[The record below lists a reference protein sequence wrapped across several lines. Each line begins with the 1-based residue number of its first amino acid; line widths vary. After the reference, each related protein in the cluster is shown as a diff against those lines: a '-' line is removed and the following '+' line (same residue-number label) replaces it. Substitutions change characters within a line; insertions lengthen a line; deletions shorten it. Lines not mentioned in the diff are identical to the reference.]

1 MTNIEIVKTA
11 IALIR
16 EIHNIDFRIAEI
28 KSWHTSTPNGVELD
42 VWYTDKK
49 GEFVK
54 QNFGFVEA
62 WFDITDNPLNLNRKC
77 GMDKVEDQDSKL
89 ILRLAYY
96 LINWY
101 KKKVK

>member
-28 KSWHTSTPNGVELD
+28 KPWHTSTPNGVELD
-42 VWYTDKK
+42 VWYTDKQ

-54 QNFGFVEA
+54 QNFGFVEP
-62 WFDITDNPLNLNRKC
+62 WFDINDNPLNLNKKC
-77 GMDKVEDQDSKL
+77 GMDKVDDQDSKL